1 LLGELS
7 RKRKLFGIQENNEKW
22 GNKMGLIKLLFSD
35 PVAFVM
41 LSVLLLYSVIFHE
54 LAHGW
59 VAYKMG
65 DPTAKLMGR
74 LTLNP
79 VKHLDLIGTLM
90 LLIIGFGWAKPVPV
104 NLGNISINKRRKGI
118 ILVSAAGITA
128 NIICAFIALLLLQLL
143 APAHDDIM
151 YKILNLL
158 AYINILLAAF
168 NLIPIPPLDGSKILM
183 GFAPESVNRVLNQIE
198 PFGFFIVI
206 GLLYLGFLNP
216 VIEFLQEIIVNFI
229 SLILHVIG
237 VG

>member
-1 LLGELS
+1 
-7 RKRKLFGIQENNEKW
+7 
-22 GNKMGLIKLLFSD
+22 MGLIRLLFSD
-35 PVAFVM
+35 PAAFVM

-65 DPTAKLMGR
+65 DPTAKMMGR

-79 VKHLDLIGTLM
+79 VSHLDIIGTLM

-104 NLGNISINKRRKGI
+104 NLGNIPGDKRRQAM

-128 NIICAFIALLLLQLL
+128 NIICAAVAILLLQLL
-143 APAHDDIM
+143 TPAPDDIM

-158 AYINILLAAF
+158 ALINIMLAAF

-183 GFAPESVNRVLNQIE
+183 GFTPASVNRVLYQIE

-206 GLLYLGFLNP
+206 GLLYLGVLDP
-216 VIEFLQEIIVNFI
+216 VIELLQNMIVNFI
-229 SLILHVIG
+229 SLILHAIG